1 MGFNVYVTNG
11 EEKYYL
17 ERNVTYNF
25 STDNY
30 MKYWYILNDLH
41 KKTVEETIKS
51 LEIATSRLIQ
61 EGITPE
67 LGRRKDDLHSFLW
80 VLLGLYSELIYF
92 NRNFIVVAE

>member
-1 MGFNVYVTNG
+1 MGFNVYVING

-41 KKTVEETIKS
+41 KKTVEESIKR
-51 LEIATSRLIQ
+51 LEIVI
-61 EGITPE
+61 PE
-67 LGRRKDDLHSFLW
+67 LGRVRMIWILFYGFYWDYIL
-80 VLLGLYSELIYF
+80 
-92 NRNFIVVAE
+92 N